1 MATTTTVKVVA
12 PGAGESVTE
21 GEILE
26 WHVSEGDQIEA
37 DATIVEISTDKV
49 DVEVPSPVT
58 GTVVKLHAAEGE
70 TITVGQLLAEIDPAG
85 GAPADAAPADSEPAS
100 NGSNGGAPT
109 EPEGSGEVIDIITPT
124 GGESVTEAEILEWSV
139 KVGDSVQEGDAVV

>member
-26 WHVSEGDQIEA
+26 WHVSEADQIEA

-49 DVEVPSPVT
+49 DVEVPSPSP
-58 GTVVKLHAAEGE
+58 GTVVKLHVAEGD
-70 TITVGQLLAEIDPAG
+70 TVPAGQALAETAPGG
-85 GAPADAAPADSEPAS
+85 GAPAAA
-100 NGSNGGAPT
+100 NGSAEAAESAPSGNGSAPSDD
-109 EPEGSGEVIDIITPT
+109 EAPGEIIDIITPT
-124 GGESVTEAEILEWSV
+124 G
-139 KVGDSVQEGDAVV
+139 